1 MKIFITGADGFLGSH
16 LTEKLINQGH
26 KVTALSYYNSFGFI
40 GWLKDIRNKK
50 NLKIIHGDIRDYN
63 FLEKAINGHQIV
75 FHLAAL
81 ISIPHSYE
89 SYSSFIQTN
98 VVGTSNVLAAA
109 KKNNVKRTIVTST
122 SEVYG
127 SAQYVPI
134 NEKHP
139 LNAQSPYAASK
150 IAADQLSMSFFKSF
164 NIPIVII
171 RPFNTFGPRQSTRAI
186 IPTVITQSLKGKN
199 IKLGNISTIRD
210 FTYFKDTVEGFTK
223 CMNNKK
229 IIGETINIA
238 SGHEISI
245 KKVIS
250 IIINLTKSSGNISKE
265 KKRFRPTQSE
275 VNRLW
280 GCNKKAK
287 KLLNWKPSYSGINGF
302 KKAIY
307 ETIQWYKKSEN
318 LKKFDPNQF
327 NI

>member
-1 MKIFITGADGFLGSH
+1 MKIFITGADGFIGSH
-16 LTEKLINQGH
+16 LTEKLLNKGY
-26 KVTALSYYNSFGFI
+26 KVTALSYYNSFGFT
-40 GWLKDIRNKK
+40 GWLNDVGKNK
-50 NLKIIHGDIRDYN
+50 NLRIIHGDIRDSN
-63 FLEKAINGHQIV
+63 FLEKAIKGHQIV

-89 SYSSFIQTN
+89 SYSSFIHTN
-98 VVGTSNVLAAA
+98 VIGTTNVLAAV
-109 KKNNVKRTIVTST
+109 KKNKIRKTIVTST

-150 IAADQLSMSFFKSF
+150 ISADQLSMSFYKSF
-164 NIPIVII
+164 NIPLTII

-186 IPTVITQSLKGKN
+186 IPTIITQILKEKD
-199 IKLGNISTIRD
+199 IKLGNTSTIRD
-210 FTYFKDTVEGFTK
+210 FTFYKDTVEGFIK
-223 CMNNKK
+223 CISKK
-229 IIGETINIA
+229 GIIGQTINIS
-238 SGHEISI
+238 SGYEISI
-245 KKVIS
+245 NNVIKVIK
-250 IIINLTKSSGNISKE
+250 NLTKY
-265 KKRFRPTQSE
+265 KKKIRRENKRIRPIKSE

-287 KLLNWKPSYSGINGF
+287 KLLNWKPNYSGAVGF
-302 KKAIY
+302 KKGIY
-307 ETIQWYKKSEN
+307 ETIQWYKKEEN